1 MKIRTD
7 FVTNSSSSS
16 FILAQKGELSEKQ
29 KETILEYA
37 VKKLLGKNILT
48 PESTEEEIQAVFDG
62 HYMEKERQSLIRQ
75 ALAEGKNIRLGNVG
89 FECCEE
95 DYAALFTNLW
105 KALEKSDPDTFTII
119 DGDLDY

>member
-37 VKKLLGKNILT
+37 VKKMLGKNILT
-48 PESTEEEIQAVFDG
+48 PESTEEEVQAFFDD
-62 HYMEKERQSLIRQ
+62 HYIGEEWQSSIRQ
-75 ALAEGKNIRLGNVG
+75 ALAEGKSIRMGNVDSD
-89 FECCEE
+89 CCEE
-95 DYAALFTNLW
+95 TYAALFTNLW
-105 KALEKSDPDTFTII
+105 KALEKAGPDTFITI

>member
-37 VKKLLGKNILT
+37 VKKMLGKNILT
-48 PESTEEEIQAVFDG
+48 PESTEEEVQAFFDD
-62 HYMEKERQSLIRQ
+62 HYIGEERQSSIRQ
-75 ALAEGKNIRLGNVG
+75 ALAEGKSIRMGNVD
-89 FECCEE
+89 FDCCEE
-95 DYAALFTNLW
+95 TYAALFANLW
-105 KALEKSDPDTFTII
+105 RALEKAGPDTFITI